1 LPASLKL
8 SVGESYLDDVGAYH
22 IVGEVT
28 NQGSGKATFVK
39 ASGAFYNSSNSV
51 VAADFT
57 YTHPQDLEPGQTAP
71 FEIIVDVPTA
81 NEITSA
87 SSNVSSKQYS
97 SIIQNETS

>member
-51 VAADFT
+51 VAADF
-57 YTHPQDLEPGQTAP
+57 YL
-71 FEIIVDVPTA
+71 
-81 NEITSA
+81 
-87 SSNVSSKQYS
+87 YS
-97 SIIQNETS
+97 SSGFRARTDSTI